1 MSAASVAIPAL
12 EPRRG
17 PAISVVVPAHDEAEH
32 VAPLYREIR
41 AVLDGSR
48 EPWELIFVNDGSND
62 DTLARLRALQAAD
75 DRIRVLDLDGNFG
88 EAAALSA
95 GFHAAGGDII
105 VTLDGDGQN
114 NPADIPTLLAA
125 LARPGIAVVSGRRQD
140 RQEDALLRVW
150 PSRLA
155 NYLIARVTGLDSHDC
170 GCGLKAYRRSAL
182 PRMHLPRGMN
192 RFLPAIFAVPPSAFV
207 EVSTQD
213 RPRRHGQSH
222 YGISRT
228 IIVIRDLLALPF
240 IIRNPKGAEVT
251 FALATGGAAVIGALL
266 STMSYTAAALCD
278 VVAIGCGLIWW
289 NVRRFN
295 RTQSEGAYR
304 IRAEDPCPSASD

>member
-1 MSAASVAIPAL
+1 VSAASAVIPAL
-12 EPRRG
+12 EPRRA
-17 PAISVVVPAHDEAEH
+17 PAISVVVPAHNEAEH
-32 VAPLYREIR
+32 VGPLYREIR
-41 AVLDGSR
+41 AVLDDNH

-62 DTLARLRALQAAD
+62 DTLSRLRALQATD

-114 NPADIPTLLAA
+114 DPADIPKLLAA
-125 LARPGIAVVSGRRQD
+125 LLAPGVEVVSGRRQD

-155 NYLIARVTGLDSHDC
+155 NYLIARVTGFDSHDC

-182 PRMHLPRGMN
+182 PRIHLPRGMN
-192 RFLPAIFAVPPSAFV
+192 RFLPAIFAVPPSAFA
-207 EVSTQD
+207 EVPTQD
-213 RPRRHGQSH
+213 RPRRHGHSH

-240 IIRNPKGAEVT
+240 IVHDPKRAEVT
-251 FALATGGAAVIGALL
+251 FALATGGAAVVGALL
-266 STMSYTAAALCD
+266 STTSYAATAFCDLAAI
-278 VVAIGCGLIWW
+278 VCGLIWW

-295 RTQSEGAYR
+295 RTQTEGAYR
-304 IRAEDPCPSASD
+304 IRVEEPCPSASD